1 MGYAEYD
8 IRLHCGAADA
18 ELRNNIAKRT
28 GLVQFSFKV
37 LKKSLDARKKPDVFW
52 QCRVGVTSAEIK
64 TGDQPKTP
72 ALEPE
77 FKKRETRAVIV
88 GSGPAGTFAARYL
101 ALSGFRVTVIE
112 RGSRVQER
120 KDAIKAFERGGA
132 FPKANNYSF
141 GEGGAGTFSD
151 GKLSSR
157 TKGLDAERNF
167 VFDAFI
173 KAGAP
178 EEIAYM
184 THPHLGSDNLF
195 TITGRMRSE
204 LEALGCTF
212 LFDTLATDIIVANG
226 RVTGVETTGGTI
238 DADHV
243 VFACGHSAMETYRML
258 MARGVPFSNKNFAI
272 GFRAEH
278 EQRIVNFAQWG
289 KAALPGVKAA
299 EYRLAAQAKDGTG
312 VYSFCMCPGGR
323 VVPASAYEG
332 TGVVNGMSNY
342 ARSGQYANAA
352 IVAGINLERLLGPD
366 IKPEAA
372 LDWLE
377 NLERS
382 FYSLAE
388 GYKAPAMSIR
398 NFLGLKDKSPLP
410 ASTYSLGLAPADLR
424 RTLPPTIIAALQEGL
439 TQFCRTL
446 KGFDGGLLLGLE
458 SKTSAPIQAKRD
470 PDTFNC
476 GYPNLYVCGEGG
488 GWSGGIVSSAC
499 DGLKTARAIASN

>member
-1 MGYAEYD
+1 MGYEEYD
-8 IRLHCGAADA
+8 IRLHCGAQDG

-28 GLVQFSFKV
+28 GLGVFTFKV

-52 QCRVGVTSAEIK
+52 QCRVGVSSVEIM
-64 TGDQPKTP
+64 TGEQPKVPVLT
-72 ALEPE
+72 PE
-77 FKKRETRAVIV
+77 FRKRESRVIVV

-101 ALSGFRVTVIE
+101 CMCGFMVTVIE

-132 FPKANNYSF
+132 FPKSNNYSF

-167 VFDAFI
+167 VFDSFI

-178 EEIAYM
+178 EEISYM

-195 TITGRMRSE
+195 TMTAKIRDD

-212 LFDTLATDIIVANG
+212 LFDTLVTDIVLKSGSVA
-226 RVTGVETTGGTI
+226 GVETGGGVI

-243 VFACGHSAMETYRML
+243 IFACGHSAMETYRML
-258 MARGVPFSNKNFAI
+258 MSRGVPFGNKNFAL

-278 EQRIVNFAQWG
+278 EQRMVNLAQWG
-289 KAALPGVKAA
+289 KPNLPAVKAA

-323 VVPASAYEG
+323 VVPAAAYEG
-332 TGVVNGMSNY
+332 TSVVNGMSNY
-342 ARSGQYANAA
+342 ARNGQFANAA
-352 IVAGINLERLLGPD
+352 IVAGINLERLLGAD
-366 IKPEAA
+366 TKPEAS

-382 FYSLAE
+382 FYSLGG

-398 NFLGLKDKSPLP
+398 NFLGLKDKSVLP
-410 ASTYSLGLAPADLR
+410 ASTYSLGTVQADLR
-424 RTLPPTIIAALQEGL
+424 RSLPQPIIAALQEGL

-446 KGFDGGLLLGLE
+446 KGFDGGILLGLE
-458 SKTSAPIQAKRD
+458 SKTSAPIQVKRD
-470 PDTFNC
+470 PETLSC
-476 GYPNLYVCGEGG
+476 GYPNLYLCGEGG

-499 DGLKTARAIASN
+499 DGLKVARAIAE